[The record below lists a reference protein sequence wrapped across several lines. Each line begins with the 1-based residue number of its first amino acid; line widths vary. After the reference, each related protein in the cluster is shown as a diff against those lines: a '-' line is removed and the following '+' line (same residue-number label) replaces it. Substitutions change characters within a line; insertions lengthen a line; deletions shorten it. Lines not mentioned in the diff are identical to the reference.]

1 MLTRRAFFYWQIVA
15 AFLLPSWLLV
25 GRGIIDDGVGWDF
38 VLYLVLCPILCV
50 AMLAVAGLTVA
61 RKNVRTPRA
70 VSWQDVAVLGAWHA
84 AIIAY
89 GFVSS
94 SALVVVVVLLAVV
107 AFWSAVWQL
116 FAETRTRVQNAFS
129 LDPVEPIDAGSY
141 TAQKPRADVG
151 PASGSDAG
159 RVIIINP
166 DGTSSEGTNPR

>member
-1 MLTRRAFFYWQIVA
+1 MLTRRAFFYWQIVG
-15 AFLLPSWLLV
+15 AFLLPSWVLV

-38 VLYLVLCPILCV
+38 VLYLVLCPVLCAV
-50 AMLAVAGLTVA
+50 MLAVAGLTVA
-61 RKNVRTPRA
+61 RKQVRTSRA
-70 VSWQDVAVLGAWHA
+70 VSWQDVAVIAVWHA

-94 SALVVVVVLLAVV
+94 SGLAVVVVLLAAV

-129 LDPVEPIDAGSY
+129 LDPIDTGTYA
-141 TAQKPRADVG
+141 AKKPRADAGGALG
-151 PASGSDAG
+151 PDAG

-166 DGTSSEGTNPR
+166 DGSSVEREEPR

>member
-1 MLTRRAFFYWQIVA
+1 MLTRRAFFFWQIIA
-15 AFLLPSWLLV
+15 SFLLPSWVLI

-50 AMLAVAGLTVA
+50 VAGLTVA
-61 RKNVRTPRA
+61 RKKVRTSRA
-70 VSWQDVAVLGAWHA
+70 VSWQDVGILAVWHA

-94 SALVVVVVLLAVV
+94 SALVVVVVLLAAV

-116 FAETRTRVQNAFS
+116 FAETRTRVQNALS
-129 LDPVEPIDAGSY
+129 LDPIDAGAY
-141 TAQKPRADVG
+141 TAQKPTADGGRSVG
-151 PASGSDAG
+151 PDAG

-166 DGTSSEGTNPR
+166 DGSSSERDESR

>member
-1 MLTRRAFFYWQIVA
+1 MLTRRAFFYWQIVG
-15 AFLLPSWLLV
+15 AFLLPSWVLV

-38 VLYLVLCPILCV
+38 VLYLVLCPVLCAV
-50 AMLAVAGLTVA
+50 MLAVAGLTVA
-61 RKNVRTPRA
+61 RKQVRTSRA
-70 VSWQDVAVLGAWHA
+70 VSWQDVAVIAVWHA

-94 SALVVVVVLLAVV
+94 SGLAVVVVLLAAV

-129 LDPVEPIDAGSY
+129 LDPIDTGTY
-141 TAQKPRADVG
+141 TAKKPRADAGGALG
-151 PASGSDAG
+151 PDAG

-166 DGTSSEGTNPR
+166 DGSSVEREEPR

>member
-1 MLTRRAFFYWQIVA
+1 MLTRRAFFYWQIIA
-15 AFLLPSWLLV
+15 AFLLPSWVLV

-61 RKNVRTPRA
+61 RKNVRTQRA

-129 LDPVEPIDAGSY
+129 LDPIDTGSY
-141 TAQKPRADVG
+141 TAETTGADAA
-151 PASGSDAG
+151 PASGPDAG

-166 DGTSSEGTNPR
+166 SPSSEREDPR

>member
-1 MLTRRAFFYWQIVA
+1 MLTRRAFFYWQIIG
-15 AFLLPSWLLV
+15 AFLLPSWVLI

-38 VLYLVLCPILCV
+38 VLYLVLCPILCAV
-50 AMLAVAGLTVA
+50 MLAVVGLTVA
-61 RKNVRTPRA
+61 RKKVRTARA
-70 VSWQDVAVLGAWHA
+70 VSWQDVAVIAAWHA

-94 SALVVVVVLLAVV
+94 QALVVVVVLLAAV

-129 LDPVEPIDAGSY
+129 LDPIDTGSY
-141 TAQKPRADVG
+141 TAQKPRADAPPVVG
-151 PASGSDAG
+151 PDAG

-166 DGTSSEGTNPR
+166 DGSSTEREDPR

>member
-1 MLTRRAFFYWQIVA
+1 MLTRRAFFYWQIIG
-15 AFLLPSWLLV
+15 AFLLPSWVLV

-50 AMLAVAGLTVA
+50 VMLAVAGLTVA
-61 RKNVRTPRA
+61 RKKVRTARA
-70 VSWQDVAVLGAWHA
+70 VSWQDVAVITAWHA
-84 AIIAY
+84 AIIGY

-94 SALVVVVVLLAVV
+94 QALVVVVVLLAVV

-129 LDPVEPIDAGSY
+129 LDPIDTGSY
-141 TAQKPRADVG
+141 TTQKPRADATPVVG
-151 PASGSDAG
+151 PDAG

-166 DGTSSEGTNPR
+166 DGSSTEREDPR